1 MAPDAS
7 MSCAWTTPFIV
18 DATTEA
24 PVVSRAT
31 EVKDVLLPASAV
43 PTSKGPQGWN
53 AAATAVGGVGVG
65 AATGEPEPDA
75 VGAAPGAGAGAE
87 GPTATGEPLADGLG
101 AAGPPADAGAGAAT
115 VVSPPPPPP
124 QALSHRHVNATS
136 ASRVRAA
143 LLIVGFI
150 EACSTGEP
158 FAAGR
163 SSGMQPRR
171 SACRSEVRRRTKLLL
186 RLDARTKR
194 SSAPLRV
201 HQAIEGIRPKVAI
214 LVRIGDIRLLRR
226 TNAALVREGSVR
238 KTEPLSARLPH
249 NEEQAGCGGRDAV

>member
-1 MAPDAS
+1 

-53 AAATAVGGVGVG
+53 AAATVGGGVGVG

-75 VGAAPGAGAGAE
+75 VGAALGAGAGAE

-101 AAGPPADAGAGAAT
+101 AAGPLADAGADAA
-115 VVSPPPPPP
+115 PPPPPP
-124 QALSHRHVNATS
+124 QALSHRHKNVTS

-150 EACSTGEP
+150 EACSSGEP

-163 SSGMQPRR
+163 SSGRQPHR
-171 SACRSEVRRRTKLLL
+171 SVPRSEVRRRTKLLL
-186 RLDARTKR
+186 RLDDRTKR
-194 SSAPLRV
+194 SNAPLRV
-201 HQAIEGIRPKVAI
+201 HWANGRIRPKVAV
-214 LVRIGDIRLLRR
+214 LVRIGDIPLQRR
-226 TNAALVREGSVR
+226 TNAAF
-238 KTEPLSARLPH
+238 
-249 NEEQAGCGGRDAV
+249 GGRSPARKSWSGTLLRPAVAKPRQDTRELTRVRPRTPAPH